1 MLNAANELGSK
12 SKVTI
17 PWPLLVLCALFRTL
31 MVDFTL
37 VSTSEGASLPTCL
50 KKGTHK
56 SSIVRIVR
64 AMNFNWVRGMPK
76 GPEVEGRSCLENRP
90 VIVSDSSDM
99 AAALPG
105 FYKVKG
111 VDSV

>member
-50 KKGTHK
+50 KNGTQK
-56 SSIVRIVR
+56 PSIARIVR
-64 AMNFNWVRGMPK
+64 AMNFRVRGLPK